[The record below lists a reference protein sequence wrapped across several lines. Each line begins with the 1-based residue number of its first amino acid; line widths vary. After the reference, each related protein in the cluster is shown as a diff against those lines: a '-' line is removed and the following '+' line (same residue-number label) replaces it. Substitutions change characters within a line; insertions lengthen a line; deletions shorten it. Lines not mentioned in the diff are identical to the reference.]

1 MQVLHSECWKETCGS
16 QSIFLSTLEAH
27 SNVLNSNYRE
37 WESGSMWEKAS
48 RFSVRCCK
56 GKFKEKNMSAAMLI
70 LTQKHLTLSPL
81 CGAYSFLSS
90 YLFFPGRLTGGWRF
104 VLAAQDPQPSP
115 LGDRAIG
122 NLEGARDQR
131 RLVNPWSLQRTLE
144 EVPWHEIKGIDLE
157 LLPEERDV
165 HSIQLQ
171 THHYVT

>member
-16 QSIFLSTLEAH
+16 QSIFLSTLGAH

-37 WESGSMWEKAS
+37 EREGACEKKQARFS
-48 RFSVRCCK
+48 VRKLFSVRCCK
-56 GKFKEKNMSAAMLI
+56 GKFKEKNISAAMLI

-131 RLVNPWSLQRTLE
+131 RRLTLDLF
-144 EVPWHEIKGIDLE
+144 KGL
-157 LLPEERDV
+157 
-165 HSIQLQ
+165 
-171 THHYVT
+171 